1 MGKFS
6 FPSWCFSCTC
16 FSSSSLPQEETIAGP
31 STLPPSSPQSVNA
44 GPSTTPLSS
53 QPSPQSVNVGPSTL
67 PPSSPQSANPG
78 PSTTPLSS
86 QPSQQPAN
94 AGPSTTTP
102 KDLETFLHKFN
113 DVRQLHDLIK
123 FVEHLLKIASG
134 EKKEEGS
141 SSEVNS
147 YIQDGQTLLA
157 FVDKHIG
164 KLPQEKDSIDGL
176 GAETQKVLTDLLKG
190 AGKIHWVG
198 AALSMVGFALARYNE
213 MSNNQRECL
222 EILKAMVNLGKQIVE
237 LNEQIPEQKQKLNE
251 AVECIVVGCS
261 ICTSQFTAA
270 KTYRFLTAS
279 VNAQSLKAF
288 QERIDRL
295 YNDLQLWGIIQI
307 NKEQPKFAPPSQDHI
322 EDKPAVGIDSAREEV
337 IRLLDLSAQ
346 HTSPQAV
353 VVVVHGFGGIG
364 KTTLA
369 DNVYKKIDLQSYKQ
383 CRIHML
389 QHCTENDLKS
399 LQEQILNDLFKQKL
413 MLRDCDEGRGMICSY
428 FRNNSNQPLFL
439 YIDNGLQREDLKKLL
454 PANLGSCLPPNSRI
468 LLTTRN
474 LRETDI
480 FVSWKIERQAYA
492 VSPLPSP
499 EARNLLL
506 TNASEYND
514 ERNIKKLLKLC
525 GGVPLLLDLIGS
537 QLAISTKN
545 ANNIEILEMI
555 REGEKV
561 EDEDITDRMVD
572 FVYHR
577 LSPRVKEAFLDI
589 ASFFYKRPSVH
600 VAYSVG
606 EQEFRALEEAS
617 FVKTDERGRVIVH
630 DIVRAR
636 GRKMSEGS
644 RITDRESLLECL
656 KDEEKLRNLKGIYF
670 YEPSEQPPIEIN
682 EYHLNC
688 MSNSLRILFY
698 TKASQIT
705 LTGKCHKPFKQ
716 LRYLTLPSD
725 IPDLPMEFE
734 KLEHLFFYDG
744 PLTQGMSLYE
754 LPPTLRYMCI
764 TNIISSE
771 NGVANSKI
779 PSKDTPP
786 NSSLGELWFL
796 SIPTMERLPDGV
808 EKLTKL
814 EILRIYDCPKLMELP
829 SKIGD
834 LSNLEKIGLVE
845 CRGLEEWPSSFGN
858 LSKLKTLSLAG
869 CSPKLK
875 ESLPHNIKEKCNI

>member
-1 MGKFS
+1 M
-6 FPSWCFSCTC
+6 
-16 FSSSSLPQEETIAGP
+16 L
-31 STLPPSSPQSVNA
+31 
-44 GPSTTPLSS
+44 
-53 QPSPQSVNVGPSTL
+53 
-67 PPSSPQSANPG
+67 
-78 PSTTPLSS
+78 
-86 QPSQQPAN
+86 
-94 AGPSTTTP
+94 
-102 KDLETFLHKFN
+102 
-113 DVRQLHDLIK
+113 
-123 FVEHLLKIASG
+123 
-134 EKKEEGS
+134 
-141 SSEVNS
+141 
-147 YIQDGQTLLA
+147 
-157 FVDKHIG
+157 
-164 KLPQEKDSIDGL
+164 
-176 GAETQKVLTDLLKG
+176 
-190 AGKIHWVG
+190 
-198 AALSMVGFALARYNE
+198 
-213 MSNNQRECL
+213 
-222 EILKAMVNLGKQIVE
+222 NLGKQIKE
-237 LNEQIPEQKQKLNE
+237 LDEQMPDQKQHLNE

-261 ICTSQFTAA
+261 ICTSQLTAA
-270 KTYRFLTAS
+270 KIFRFLTAS

-389 QHCTENDLKS
+389 QHCTENYLKS

-413 MLRDCDEGRGMICSY
+413 MLRDCDEGRRMIWSH

-454 PANLGSCLPPNSRI
+454 PANLGSCLPPKSRL

-514 ERNIKKLLKLC
+514 ERNIEKLLKLC

-561 EDEDITDRMVD
+561 EDEDISDRMVD

-589 ASFFYKRPSVH
+589 ASFFSTGSFSSKY
-600 VAYSVG
+600 VAYRVG
-606 EQEFRALEEAS
+606 EEELRALEEAS
-617 FVKTDERGRVIVH
+617 FVKTGEYGDTIVH

-636 GRKMSEGS
+636 GRKMSERN

-656 KDEEKLRNLKGIYF
+656 KDEEKLKNLKGIF
-670 YEPSEQPPIEIN
+670 FNEPSEQPAPIEIN

-688 MSNSLRILFY
+688 MSNSLRILRY
-698 TKASQIT
+698 EEASQIT
-705 LTGKCHKPFKQ
+705 FRGKCLKAFKQ

-786 NSSLGELWFL
+786 FSLVELIFFN
-796 SIPTMERLPDGV
+796 IPTMERLSDGV
-808 EKLTKL
+808 ETLTKL
-814 EILRIYDCPKLMELP
+814 EELQIYYCPKLRELP

-834 LSNLEKIGLVE
+834 LSNLEKIALSD
-845 CRGLEEWPSSFGN
+845 CPGLEEWPSSFEN
-858 LSKLKTLSLAG
+858 LSKLKTLDLIG